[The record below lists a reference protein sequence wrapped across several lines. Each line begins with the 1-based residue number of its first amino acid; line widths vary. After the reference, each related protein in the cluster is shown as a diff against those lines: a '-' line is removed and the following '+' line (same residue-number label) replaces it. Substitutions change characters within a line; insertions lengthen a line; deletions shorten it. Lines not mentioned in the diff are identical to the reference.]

1 MGVKL
6 GNSNGR
12 SLVDPLY
19 PSERDDPQLERT
31 RLKLTK
37 LPISFH
43 RGKEEERSKPIHL

>member
-1 MGVKL
+1 L
-6 GNSNGR
+6 IHCI
-12 SLVDPLY
+12 PLKGT
-19 PSERDDPQLERT
+19 DPQLERT